1 MASDEIGD
9 GDIGEQARPRRSA
22 DARPEGRDRG
32 TEEKDGRDGTMS
44 TDGVL
49 AVVIAAWL
57 SATAVTLYALW
68 RMHRRLET

>member
-1 MASDEIGD
+1 
-9 GDIGEQARPRRSA
+9 
-22 DARPEGRDRG
+22 
-32 TEEKDGRDGTMS
+32 MS

-57 SATAVTLYALW
+57 SATAVILYALW